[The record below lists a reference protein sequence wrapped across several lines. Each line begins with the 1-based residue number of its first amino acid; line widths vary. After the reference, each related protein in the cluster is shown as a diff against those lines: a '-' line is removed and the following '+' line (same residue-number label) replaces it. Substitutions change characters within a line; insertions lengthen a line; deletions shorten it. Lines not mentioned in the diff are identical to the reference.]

1 MSRYEDKWSEYMAQ
15 DLREEYFDLKALHE
29 INPRNHSKKDLKA
42 LRRAANYYSLPKDK
56 IDKEK

>member
-15 DLREEYFDLKALHE
+15 DLREEYLDLKAMYE
-29 INPRNHSKKDLKA
+29 EAPYRHSKKDLKA
-42 LRRAANYYSLPKDK
+42 LRRVANYYSLPKDK